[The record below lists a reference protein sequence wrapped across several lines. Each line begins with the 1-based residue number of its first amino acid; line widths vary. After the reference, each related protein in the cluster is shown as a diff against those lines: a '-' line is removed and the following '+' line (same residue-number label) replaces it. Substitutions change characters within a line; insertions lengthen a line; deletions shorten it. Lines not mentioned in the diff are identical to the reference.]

1 MGDSSTLLIN
11 YYTYRSCLVFYMYIN
26 LFLIFQVMDTEDGG
40 SEAWGGPGVED
51 TCPPS
56 ASLLIIEPFYGGS
69 HKQLITSLRSG

>member
-1 MGDSSTLLIN
+1 M
-11 YYTYRSCLVFYMYIN
+11 YRN